1 MAIFQES
8 EGTRAGHSNLRK
20 GDTGVEV
27 KTLQESLNLFFGT
40 LLKIDGVFGD
50 KTEEFVKKFQ
60 FACNITVDGIAG
72 QETWLCLDQIKSHIG
87 KSHPT
92 QREGDKGDYVK
103 YLQVWLNGYYNSQLT
118 VDGNFG
124 SKTEDVVKQFQQQ
137 RSLTVDGIVGSQT
150 WSQLEQPNWDI

>member
-27 KTLQESLNLFFGT
+27 KTLQESLNLFFGS
-40 LLKIDGVFGD
+40 LLKVDGVFGNR
-50 KTEEFVKKFQ
+50 TEEFVKKFQ
-60 FACNITVDGIAG
+60 SACNITVDGIAG
-72 QETWLCLDQIKSHIG
+72 QETWLCLDQIKSQIG

-103 YLQVWLNGYYNSQLT
+103 YLQVWLNGYYNSQLA

-124 SKTEDVVKQFQQQ
+124 DKTEDLVKQFQQQ

>member
-8 EGTRAGHSNLRK
+8 EGTHAGHSNLRK

-27 KTLQESLNLFFGT
+27 QTLQESLNLFFGSV
-40 LLKIDGVFGD
+40 LKVDGIFGD
-50 KTEEFVKKFQ
+50 RTEEFVKKFQ
-60 FACNITVDGIAG
+60 SACKITINGIVG

-87 KSHPT
+87 KSHPI
-92 QREGDKGDYVK
+92 QRQGDKGDYVK
-103 YLQVWLNGYYNSQLT
+103 YLQVWLNGYYSSQLA

-124 SKTEDVVKQFQQQ
+124 YKTEDLVKHFQQQ

-150 WSQLEQPNWDI
+150 WSQLEQPNWDV

>member
-8 EGTRAGHSNLRK
+8 EGTSAGHSNLRK

-27 KTLQESLNLFFGT
+27 KTLEESLNLFFGSV
-40 LLKIDGVFGD
+40 LKVDSVFGNR
-50 KTEEFVKKFQ
+50 TEEFVKKFQ
-60 FACNITVDGIAG
+60 SACNITVDGIAG

-103 YLQVWLNGYYNSQLT
+103 YLQVWLNGYYSSQLV
-118 VDGNFG
+118 VDGIFG
-124 SKTEDVVKQFQQQ
+124 DQTENLVKKFQQQ

-150 WSQLEQPNWDI
+150 WSQLEQPNWDV